1 MEPEG
6 SSDIPPA
13 LRDAFDAWERDGR
26 TEQPPARWNRSSW
39 TSTFPEHAEWLTD
52 LPNPISRDDARRLT
66 DAAAPDGAIQA
77 FLTSMIW
84 GYGPV
89 GYGPWRTKRVLDS
102 NEQAGE
108 RLAEVAQT
116 IAAEGALEGF
126 RNIAANPLK
135 HLGVAFGTKYLYFVS
150 LAQPNGIENGAA
162 IAPVLDDVV
171 RRWIA
176 ANAGV
181 PLRIHCW
188 SAKDYER
195 FLNLLDQ
202 WGASLHLRRDEV
214 EELIFRAQI
223 GRDDSRLWGEEWAA
237 KLAEGTPR
245 ADAFEALQ
253 LLQDALSALPGD
265 PAAVD
270 EATPSLQEITRIID
284 HHSAEEPSRG

>member
-1 MEPEG
+1 
-6 SSDIPPA
+6 
-13 LRDAFDAWERDGR
+13 
-26 TEQPPARWNRSSW
+26 
-39 TSTFPEHAEWLTD
+39 
-52 LPNPISRDDARRLT
+52 
-66 DAAAPDGAIQA
+66 
-77 FLTSMIW
+77 MIW

-116 IAAEGALEGF
+116 VAAEGVLKGF
-126 RNIAANPLK
+126 RNIAAKPLK

-150 LAQPNGIENGAA
+150 LAQPEGDEIGSA

-171 RRWIA
+171 RRWMA

-181 PLRIHCW
+181 PLRIHYW
-188 SAKDYER
+188 NAKDYER
-195 FLNLLDQ
+195 FLHLLDQ
-202 WGASLHLRRDEV
+202 WGARLDLRRDEV

-223 GRDDSRLWGEEWAA
+223 GRDDSSLWGEEWAA

-245 ADAFEALQ
+245 ADALEALQ
-253 LLQDALSALPGD
+253 LLQEALSALPGD

-270 EATPSLQEITRIID
+270 EADPSLQEIARIID
-284 HHSAEEPSRG
+284 RHSAE